1 VEDGMSVDNMEQ
13 KEDEDEEEEEEYSR
27 TEDCTENGD
36 DTKIPSR
43 VIHPSADNTF
53 KALADRGATRKRK
66 VMKLETIHSRMEE
79 AYRILKNVS
88 EKPDKDEC
96 SLYAELLAKKLRA
109 LDENT
114 REIVMHEINNLMF
127 HAKMRK
133 QNPQSFQT
141 PLSTHPGGLYS
152 TTPSVET
159 CNNHPFTFPQH
170 HSHLSV
176 PAPSSQPSPGN
187 SAYSPYSKPYPGNSS
202 PANCYYSQP
211 SPGNTSTS
219 HIITTGNQVS
229 AVSQSENPSAV
240 AILGS
245 TMFD

>member
-1 VEDGMSVDNMEQ
+1 MEQ
-13 KEDEDEEEEEEYSR
+13 NEGDEEEGGYSR
-27 TEDCTENGD
+27 TEERTANVEDTEV
-36 DTKIPSR
+36 PSR
-43 VIHPSADNTF
+43 VAPPNIDNTF
-53 KALADRGATRKRK
+53 KALADGGTTRKRK
-66 VMKLETIHSRMEE
+66 ELKMETIHSRMEE

-133 QNPQSFQT
+133 RNPQSLQAPF
-141 PLSTHPGGLYS
+141 SGHPGGLYS
-152 TTPSVET
+152 ATPAVDT
-159 CNNHPFTFPQH
+159 YNNHSFSFPQH
-170 HSHLSV
+170 NSHISV
-176 PAPSSQPSPGN
+176 PNHSSQPSPGN
-187 SAYSPYSKPYPGNSS
+187 SAYSPYSQPYSGNSS
-202 PANCYYSQP
+202 PAQSYYSQP
-211 SPGNTSTS
+211 SPGNASTS
-219 HIITTGNQVS
+219 HLTTSGNHLSTVS
-229 AVSQSENPSAV
+229 ESENPSAM

>member
-1 VEDGMSVDNMEQ
+1 VEDGMSIDSMEQ
-13 KEDEDEEEEEEYSR
+13 NEDDEEEGESCR
-27 TEDCTENGD
+27 AEDCTENGD
-36 DTKIPSR
+36 DTEILSRIIP
-43 VIHPSADNTF
+43 PNPDNTF
-53 KALADRGATRKRK
+53 KALADRGTTRKRR
-66 VMKLETIHSRMEE
+66 VMKMETIHSRMEE

-109 LDENT
+109 LDENM

-133 QNPQSFQT
+133 QNSQSLQT
-141 PLSTHPGGLYS
+141 ALSSHPGGLSS
-152 TTPSVET
+152 TAPSVET
-159 CNNHPFTFPQH
+159 YNNRLFSFPQH
-170 HSHLSV
+170 HSHISM
-176 PAPSSQPSPGN
+176 PTPSSQPSPVN
-187 SAYSPYSKPYPGNSS
+187 AAYSPYSQPYSGNCS
-202 PANCYYSQP
+202 PAQTYYSQP

-219 HIITTGNQVS
+219 HFTTGNQVS
-229 AVSQSENPSAV
+229 TVSQSENPSAV

>member
-1 VEDGMSVDNMEQ
+1 MSIDSVEQN
-13 KEDEDEEEEEEYSR
+13 EDEEEEGEYSR
-27 TEDCTENGD
+27 AEDRTENVD
-36 DTKIPSR
+36 DTEVP
-43 VIHPSADNTF
+43 PNTDDTF
-53 KALADRGATRKRK
+53 KALADRGITRKRK
-66 VMKLETIHSRMEE
+66 GLKMETIHSRMEE

-133 QNPQSFQT
+133 QNPQLLQA
-141 PLSTHPGGLYS
+141 PLSSHPGALYS
-152 TTPSVET
+152 TITAFET
-159 CNNHPFTFPQH
+159 CNNHPFSFPQH
-170 HSHLSV
+170 NSHISV
-176 PAPSSQPSPGN
+176 PTHSSQPSPGN
-187 SAYSPYSKPYPGNSS
+187 SAYSPYSQPYSGNSS
-202 PANCYYSQP
+202 PAQSFYSQP
-211 SPGNTSTS
+211 SPGNASTA
-219 HIITTGNQVS
+219 HLTTTGNQVS
-229 AVSQSENPSAV
+229 TVSESENPSAM